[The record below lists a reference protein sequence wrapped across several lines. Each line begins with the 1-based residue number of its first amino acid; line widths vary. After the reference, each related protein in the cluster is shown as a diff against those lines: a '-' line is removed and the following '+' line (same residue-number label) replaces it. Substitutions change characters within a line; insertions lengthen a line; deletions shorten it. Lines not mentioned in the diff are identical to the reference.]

1 MVTETLKHPVEMVHH
16 NQNQIFTI
24 IHIIQD
30 HNNPTIIETEI
41 THDDRSQEIISATF
55 GNTLIHC

>member
-1 MVTETLKHPVEMVHH
+1 MEIVTLYHPVEMVHN
-16 NQNQIFTI
+16 NQNQILTI

-30 HNNPTIIETEI
+30 HNHPTIIETEI
-41 THDDRSQEIISATF
+41 AHDDRSQEIDSATF